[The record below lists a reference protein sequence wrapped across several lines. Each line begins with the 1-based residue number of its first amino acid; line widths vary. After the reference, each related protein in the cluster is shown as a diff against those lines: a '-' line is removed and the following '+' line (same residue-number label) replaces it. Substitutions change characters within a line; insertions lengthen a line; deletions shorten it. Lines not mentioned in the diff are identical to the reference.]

1 MNLYESKQLA
11 DSMRDVRQNTIAIA
25 EDIPEAQYDY
35 RPTPDSRSVRETL
48 LHIHEEQRRDSME
61 GFDFRGFF
69 AGLPTYEKLA
79 LSKKEI
85 LDALGDEGERW
96 RGWVEKLPQA
106 RAAEIVDTVALL
118 PLASGLLRAA
128 TFGRGA
134 WEINP

>member
-35 RPTPDSRSVRETL
+35 RPTPASRSVRESL
-48 LHIHEEQRRDSME
+48 RHIHEEQRRASME

-106 RAAEIVDTVALL
+106 GAAEIVDTVALL

-128 TFGRGA
+128 TFRRGA